1 MGNLLRGQLIDHM
14 TFNEMAPNT
23 IRNYVN
29 AVNKLALHYNCS
41 PDLLTKEQVELFF
54 QHLVM
59 EGKLSLSACQRYLTG
74 IRYFY
79 RNICNWEEVDRFG
92 LPKHKRPTNLPVVL
106 SIEEVKRLF
115 AVTDNLK
122 HRVLLKTAYSA
133 GLRVSELISLK
144 PEHIESDPSRMLIR
158 VEQGKGKKDRYTLL
172 SKELLGELRE
182 YWRKYRPVKWLF
194 PGNKKGEH
202 LTYAGARK
210 IFLRSK
216 KKPA

>member
-1 MGNLLRGQLIDHM
+1 MSSPLRDQLVDHM

-23 IRNYVN
+23 IRSYVT
-29 AVNKLALHYNCS
+29 AVKKLAQHYNCS
-41 PDLLTKEQVELFF
+41 PDLLTKEQVEQFF
-54 QHLVM
+54 RHLVM
-59 EGKLSLSACQRYLTG
+59 EKKRSLSACQRYLTA

-92 LPKHKRPTNLPVVL
+92 LPKHKRPTNLPVAL
-106 SIEEVKRLF
+106 SINEIKRLI
-115 AVTDNLK
+115 AATVNLK
-122 HRVLLKTAYSA
+122 HRVLLKTTYSA
-133 GLRVSELISLK
+133 GLRVSEAISLR

-158 VEQGKGKKDRYTLL
+158 VEQGKGRKDRYTLL
-172 SKELLGELRE
+172 SKDLLEELRQ
-182 YWRKYRPVKWLF
+182 YWREYKPVMWLF
-194 PGNKKGEH
+194 QGNKKGEH